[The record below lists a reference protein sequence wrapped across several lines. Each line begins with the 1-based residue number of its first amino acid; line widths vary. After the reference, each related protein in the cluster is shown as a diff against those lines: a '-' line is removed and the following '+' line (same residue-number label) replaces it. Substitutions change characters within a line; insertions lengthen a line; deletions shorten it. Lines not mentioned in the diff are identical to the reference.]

1 MFRVENMGCDGDA
14 GHEEDPRKSK
24 KIAEFNADAMTLN
37 VFRDEKK
44 KRARCVA
51 IFLSSDVLY
60 SKCPGNT
67 KIGPPTLA
75 WGLKRR
81 ELKLLSTERQHE

>member
-1 MFRVENMGCDGDA
+1 MNQGVSRRFVMFRVENMGCDGDA

-44 KRARCVA
+44 KEPDALQSFC
-51 IFLSSDVLY
+51 L
-60 SKCPGNT
+60 
-67 KIGPPTLA
+67 PTCCTQNALEIR
-75 WGLKRR
+75 K
-81 ELKLLSTERQHE
+81 